1 METQFYPLHKH
12 ELDTNPFQQFRHWF
26 AEAQISSG
34 MLYPNAFTLS
44 TIGEDG
50 APDSRV
56 VLMKGLDDRGFTFF
70 TNFTSAKGR
79 ALAAT
84 PKASMVFY
92 WDKLNRQVRVRGDV
106 ENVSDTEADEYFSTR
121 PRDSQLAAWSSLQ
134 SQPMSDRS
142 EMEQR
147 FAELAEKY
155 AGTDIPRPPHWSGKR
170 IVPLTFE
177 FWQER
182 KNRMHDR
189 FIYRQNAGNPWDI
202 IRLYP

>member
-1 METQFYPLHKH
+1 MEPQFYPLEKH
-12 ELDTNPFQQFRHWF
+12 ELYTNPFQQFRSWF
-26 AEAQISSG
+26 AEAQARSG

-44 TIGEDG
+44 TIGENG
-50 APDSRV
+50 APDSRI

-79 ALAAT
+79 ALATT

-92 WDKLNRQVRVRGDV
+92 WDKLNRQIRVRGDV
-106 ENVSDTEADEYFSTR
+106 EDVVASEADEYFATR

-134 SQPMSDRS
+134 SQPMAERE

-147 FAELAEKY
+147 FAELSEKY
-155 AGTDIPRPPHWSGKR
+155 AGTDIPRPPYWSGKR
-170 IVPLTFE
+170 IIPTAFE

-189 FIYRQNAGNPWDI
+189 FAYRHNAGNHWDI